1 MADTKKFPVETLTL
15 REAAAG
21 DEGIINEFFD
31 AMGAESRAL
40 FNRRDYNRRGVL
52 KFCARP
58 DASRRYILALSDGVM
73 AGYFFFMDWDTGVP
87 ELGLAVRDEWHGMGI
102 GTHLVAEAQKLCRA
116 AGKGGLRLTT
126 HVANLRAQ
134 TLYESAG
141 FVCRG
146 VCKNGCELFY
156 LWARGMG

>member
-21 DEGIINEFFD
+21 DERLINDFFD
-31 AMGAESRAL
+31 AMGAQSRAV
-40 FNRRDYNRRGVL
+40 FNRRDYNRRGIL

-58 DASRRYILALSDGVM
+58 DASRRYILALRDGVM
-73 AGYFFFMDWDTGVP
+73 AGYFFFLDWDTGVP
-87 ELGLAVRDEWHGMGI
+87 ELGLAVREELRGMGI
-102 GTHLVAEAQKLCRA
+102 GTYLTAEAQRFA
-116 AGKGGLRLTT
+116 AAGGKGGLHLST

-134 TLYESAG
+134 MLYETAG

-146 VCKNGCELFY
+146 VCKNGSELFY
-156 LWARGMG
+156 LWARRG

>member
-1 MADTKKFPVETLTL
+1 MADTKKFPTKTLTL
-15 REAAAG
+15 RDAAAG
-21 DEGIINEFFD
+21 DEGIINDFFD

-58 DASRRYILALSDGVM
+58 DASRRYILALADGVM
-73 AGYFFFMDWDTGVP
+73 AGYFFFLDWDTGVP
-87 ELGLAVRDEWHGMGI
+87 ELGLAVREELRGMGI
-102 GTHLVAEAQKLCRA
+102 GTYLTAEAQRLA
-116 AGKGGLRLTT
+116 AECGKGGLRLST

-134 TLYESAG
+134 TLYETAG

-146 VCKNGCELFY
+146 VCKNGSELFY
-156 LWARGMG
+156 LWARRG